1 MLSPITDQNI
11 NMKNNVLIIAVHP
24 DDETIGCGGTIFH
37 HKEKGD
43 VVNCLF
49 ITEGN
54 EIQKKT
60 ISKLKD
66 FYQFD
71 NTYSLGLPEIILDDI
86 SLSEIIP
93 LISKVFKESNA
104 NIIYLPNRSDPHSD
118 HRKTFDACQA
128 CIKSFR
134 YPSVKKV
141 MMIDVI
147 SETDFAPALPENIFI
162 PHVFV
167 DISNYMDK
175 KIHALNFFKSE
186 LFEAPF
192 TRSIDTMKAY
202 NRYRGS
208 QINVMYAES
217 FMLLKEIIN

>member
-1 MLSPITDQNI
+1 
-11 NMKNNVLIIAVHP
+11 MKNKVLIVAVHP

-43 VVNCLF
+43 EVSCLF

-54 EIQKKT
+54 EFQKQT
-60 ISKLKD
+60 IGPLKD
-66 FYQFD
+66 FYGFD
-71 NTYSLGLPEIILDDI
+71 HVYSLDLPEIILDDR

-93 LISKVFKESNA
+93 LISKVFKDSGA

-118 HRKTFDACQA
+118 HRRTFEACMA

-134 YPSVKKV
+134 YPAIRKV
-141 MMIDVI
+141 MMLEVI
-147 SETDFAPALPENIFI
+147 SETDFAPALPENIFV

-167 DISNYMDK
+167 NITKYMDK
-175 KIHALNFFKSE
+175 KIEALNIFESE
-186 LFEAPF
+186 LFEAPY
-192 TRSIDTMKAY
+192 TRSVDTMTAY

-208 QINVMYAES
+208 QINAMYAEC
-217 FMLLKEIIN
+217 FMLLKEILD

>member
-1 MLSPITDQNI
+1 
-11 NMKNNVLIIAVHP
+11 MKNVLIVAVHP

-43 VVNCLF
+43 NVSCLF

-54 EIQKKT
+54 EFQKKT
-60 ISKLKD
+60 IAVLND
-66 FYQFD
+66 FYGFD
-71 NTYSLGLPEIILDDI
+71 KVYSLNLPEIILDDM
-86 SLSEIIP
+86 SLSTIIP
-93 LISKVFKESNA
+93 LISNVFKESNA

-134 YPSVKKV
+134 YPSIKKI
-141 MMIDVI
+141 MMLDVI

-167 DISNYMDK
+167 DITKHMEK
-175 KIHALNFFKSE
+175 KIEALKIFESE
-186 LFEAPF
+186 LFDAPF
-192 TRSIDTMKAY
+192 TRSIDTMRAY

-208 QINVMYAES
+208 QINAMYAEC
-217 FMLLKEIIN
+217 FMLLKEILN

>member
-1 MLSPITDQNI
+1 
-11 NMKNNVLIIAVHP
+11 MKNVLIVAVHP

-37 HKEKGD
+37 HKENGD
-43 VVNCLF
+43 NVSCLF

-54 EIQKKT
+54 EFQKKT
-60 ISKLKD
+60 IPVLND
-66 FYQFD
+66 FYGFD
-71 NTYSLGLPEIILDDI
+71 RVYSLNLPEIILDDM
-86 SLSEIIP
+86 SLSTIIP
-93 LISKVFKESNA
+93 LISNVFKESNA

-134 YPSVKKV
+134 YPSIKKI
-141 MMIDVI
+141 MMLDVI

-167 DISNYMDK
+167 DITKHMDK
-175 KIHALNFFKSE
+175 KIEALKIFESE

-192 TRSIDTMKAY
+192 TRSIDTMRAY

-208 QINVMYAES
+208 QINAMYAEC
-217 FMLLKEIIN
+217 FMLLKEILN

>member
-1 MLSPITDQNI
+1 
-11 NMKNNVLIIAVHP
+11 MKNILIVAVHP

-37 HKEKGD
+37 HKENGD
-43 VVNCLF
+43 NVSCLF

-54 EIQKKT
+54 KFQKNT
-60 ISKLKD
+60 IPFLAE
-66 FYQFD
+66 FYGFD
-71 NTYSLGLPEIILDDI
+71 KVYSLNLPEIILDDM
-86 SLSEIIP
+86 SLSTIIP
-93 LISKVFKESNA
+93 LISNVFRESDA

-134 YPSVKKV
+134 YPSIKKV
-141 MMIDVI
+141 MMLDVI

-167 DISNYMDK
+167 DITDHMDK
-175 KIHALNFFKSE
+175 KIEALKIFESE
-186 LFEAPF
+186 LFDAPF
-192 TRSIDTMKAY
+192 TRSIDTMRAY

-208 QINVMYAES
+208 QINAMYAEC
-217 FMLLKEIIN
+217 FMLLKEILN